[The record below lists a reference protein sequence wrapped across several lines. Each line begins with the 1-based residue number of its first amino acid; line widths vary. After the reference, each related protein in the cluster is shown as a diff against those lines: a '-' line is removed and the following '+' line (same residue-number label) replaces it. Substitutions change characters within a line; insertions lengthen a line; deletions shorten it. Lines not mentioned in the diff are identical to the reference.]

1 MNNKK
6 HFNFVKTDEFIF
18 SFSVRTSAVGRKSNK
33 LNIMDCYS
41 KILDLP
47 SAKKILIYS
56 PRGGM
61 TGAAGKKG
69 VLSRTNGIFGL
80 LKSRSYSS
88 FT

>member
-6 HFNFVKTDEFIF
+6 HFNFVKADKGFIF
-18 SFSVRTSAVGRKSNK
+18 SFSVRTSTVDRKSNK
-33 LNIMDCYS
+33 LNIMDCYR

-69 VLSRTNGIFGL
+69 VLSRTNGYIWFIKVQIL
-80 LKSRSYSS
+80 Q
-88 FT
+88 